1 MEISP
6 VPNRIIFAKLWE
18 QETRKKETLILKFST
33 VEVVK
38 EVPKPNPFD
47 ITVTKETSDKFQNL
61 VYKLIQ
67 EIDKEKEK
75 KRKEF

>member
-1 MEISP
+1 MEIRP

-47 ITVTKETSDKFQNL
+47 IPVTKETTDKFQNL